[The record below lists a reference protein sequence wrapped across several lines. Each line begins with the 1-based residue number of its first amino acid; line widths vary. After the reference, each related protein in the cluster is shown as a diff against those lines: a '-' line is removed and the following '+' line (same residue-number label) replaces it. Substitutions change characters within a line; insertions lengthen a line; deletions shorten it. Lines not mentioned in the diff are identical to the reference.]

1 MKNPEFKKMFRDT
14 PKPQDTLVHNTL
26 ELATLKGSQE
36 THILEQKENLE
47 DQLEYQKDLIEDYS
61 QQIKDLEEKQSLAED
76 IFTIAKNPSKFID
89 PSENAQS
96 QEDIQKIIN
105 EIVNE
110 KRKETTLMNRIKMQ
124 LAKIKNI
131 IPTNP
136 QDN

>member
-1 MKNPEFKKMFRDT
+1 MENPKFKKIFRDT
-14 PKPQDTLVHNTL
+14 PKSQDTFVHNTL
-26 ELATLKGSQE
+26 ELTTLKGSQE
-36 THILEQKENLE
+36 THIVDQKENLE
-47 DQLEYQKDLIEDYS
+47 NQLEYQKDLIEDYS
-61 QQIKDLEEKQSLAED
+61 QQIKDLEQKQSLAED

-105 EIVNE
+105 EMVHE
-110 KRKETTLMNRIKMQ
+110 QRKETTLMNRIKMQ